1 MMSNIDK
8 RFIHLDRSIEEY
20 ITDQETKNTRAKTQ
34 RDVTLLKQ
42 FLTKRR
48 NEILKKIFKKKNLTI
63 IFVKLFLV
71 LTDI

>member
-1 MMSNIDK
+1 MSNIDK